1 MNHYLDIRIL
11 PDPEFSQPILLKA
24 LFGKLHRGLVTQGE
38 GKIGLSFPE
47 HTATRLGSWL
57 RLHASEEKLLAFM
70 ASDWLTGM
78 RDHCQLGNI
87 LAVPAGV
94 QYRVVRRVQSKSNPE
109 RLRRRAH
116 QRAIAKGIDPSEIAN
131 KISEGKKLTLPSVE
145 MQSRS
150 SGKTFFLFIEHGPL
164 QDQPIE
170 GEFSCYGLSATA
182 TIPWF

>member
-24 LFGKLHRGLVTQGE
+24 LFGKVHRGLVAHGD

-57 RLHASEEKLLAFM
+57 RLHASEEKLLALM
-70 ASDWLTGM
+70 ASDWLAGM
-78 RDHCQLGNI
+78 RDHCQLGQI

-109 RLRRRAH
+109 RLRRRA
-116 QRAIAKGIDPSEIAN
+116 IARGADPSEVAN
-131 KISEGKKLTLPSVE
+131 KITEGKKLTLPSAE
-145 MQSRS
+145 ARSRT

>member
-24 LFGKLHRGLVTQGE
+24 LFGKVHRGLVAHGD

-47 HTATRLGSWL
+47 HTSTRLGSRL
-57 RLHASEEKLLAFM
+57 RLHGSEEKLLALM
-70 ASDWLTGM
+70 ASDWLAGM
-78 RDHCQLGNI
+78 RDHCQLGQI
-87 LAVPAGV
+87 LVVPAGV

-109 RLRRRAH
+109 RLRRRA
-116 QRAIAKGIDPSEIAN
+116 IARGADPSEVAN
-131 KISEGKKLTLPSVE
+131 KITEGKKLTLPSVE
-145 MQSRS
+145 ARSRT